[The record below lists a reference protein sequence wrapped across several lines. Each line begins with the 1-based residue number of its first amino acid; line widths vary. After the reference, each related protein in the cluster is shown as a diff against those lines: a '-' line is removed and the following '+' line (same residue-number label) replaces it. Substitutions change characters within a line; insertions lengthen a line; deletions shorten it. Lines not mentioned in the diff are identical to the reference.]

1 MSCSKD
7 KTIKI
12 WDKNNNFSLITTLYG
27 HLRSVICIKSI
38 DDQRLVSGS
47 CDKKLIV
54 WNITSSYII
63 KEINDAH
70 SDCINTLAMYNG
82 HFLSGSDDKTVK
94 IWNLKNFDWT
104 YETLNQRY
112 SVKSIAFSSFIAIN
126 NGNSFNVY
134 NNYSKFA
141 RFDTLTGHNQSV
153 ESLAIIP
160 SNENIVSGSR
170 DNTVKIWNSTAFRLK
185 ATLENHTHWVNA
197 LAIIPSNENIVSGSN
212 DKTIKVWNSKKFI
225 LIKNLKEHDKAVT
238 SFAIIPSNENIVSG
252 SWDETIKVW
261 NST

>member
-1 MSCSKD
+1 
-7 KTIKI
+7 
-12 WDKNNNFSLITTLYG
+12 LL
-27 HLRSVICIKSI
+27 
-38 DDQRLVSGS
+38 
-47 CDKKLIV
+47 
-54 WNITSSYII
+54 
-63 KEINDAH
+63 
-70 SDCINTLAMYNG
+70 
-82 HFLSGSDDKTVK
+82 
-94 IWNLKNFDWT
+94 
-104 YETLNQRY
+104 TLNQRY

-225 LIKNLKEHDKAVT
+225 LIKNLKELNKA
-238 SFAIIPSNENIVSG
+238 
-252 SWDETIKVW
+252 D
-261 NST
+261 